1 MWKARAS
8 RDQCDAG
15 TPTSAGLGVART
27 KTRWRSSGGK
37 SGRAAAAGQV
47 GQAGQAPPPEAAAPL
62 GDGVGVAAQFSGD
75 VVVAGD
81 AGVEAGVAAEDEA
94 GAEGEGLGGGGGVGQ
109 AAEVEDLVGGQ
120 VDAGALASHGGRSF
134 RWGGGGVDA
143 WGRGSHEARS
153 LRWGGEAEPGPGQG
167 SRRRTVAQAL
177 KRPRLSTLPRWSC
190 ETQV

>member
-1 MWKARAS
+1 MWKARSS

-15 TPTSAGLGVART
+15 TPTSAGLVVART

-94 GAEGEGLGGGGGVGQ
+94 GAGGEGLGGGGGGWP
-109 AAEVEDLVGGQ
+109 AGGGGELVGGQ
-120 VDAGALASHGGRSF
+120 GDAGGFA
-134 RWGGGGVDA
+134 
-143 WGRGSHEARS
+143 
-153 LRWGGEAEPGPGQG
+153 GP
-167 SRRRTVAQAL
+167 
-177 KRPRLSTLPRWSC
+177 
-190 ETQV
+190 